1 MRVRA
6 LHLLATAALVAT
18 TIAAAPTAPL
28 KDAQGPVD
36 TALQAALTAAG
47 VCDDL
52 DERLCLLPFPNDHFT
67 VLDASTPTGRR
78 VDLNTLATPRTLAG
92 KPVDTSEWNRN
103 DGFSPGALI
112 LTYVP
117 GLDLARTYGLD
128 GTPETGAGTPN
139 DPFAVRDDVADA
151 IIEDPALS
159 MAADSPIVLLN
170 ADTGERHPFYAE
182 LDEHPET
189 LADGEDRTLIVRPLV
204 NLTEGDRYIVALR
217 DLVDADGNELAPTA
231 AFTALRDALAVPAAG
246 DKKNCEDHPGK
257 GGGNGKGKG
266 GDHKCVDEG
275 GQVPFPAEA
284 DIDPADKDGRY
295 ADIFTRLAAT
305 GVDTTDLYLAW
316 DFHVAS
322 AENLAGRAL
331 AIRDDAFAQLGD
343 TVLDDGEIQ
352 GSSPTFAV
360 TEWADGESDGYP
372 MRIVRGT
379 VTVPNYL
386 DRPQEGV
393 NGEAAGNAETV
404 YDQLPAELRD
414 NDPFVGEGL
423 DLADEVPVIIPQSR
437 FFYGEALPGP
447 MAEPVQN
454 PAVPTTEAEFVCRFR
469 TDLAG
474 DKAPSDP
481 SNGTT
486 LAKPTLYGHGLL
498 GGMGEAEGSST
509 SDLRRA
515 GHAMCGVDWIG
526 MATEDITNVALIL
539 NDISFFPSLAD
550 RAQQGFLNFQYVGRA
565 LIHEDGLGTHE
576 AFQVGGQS
584 VLDTSELFYNGN
596 SQGGI
601 MGGALTALAV
611 DFTKSVLG
619 VPGMN
624 YSTLLNRS
632 VDWEGEFIDPS
643 NPDIP
648 AYASFMYNMYPDKV
662 EQQLVFSLIQ
672 MLWDRAEANGYA
684 AHMTSNPYPNTP
696 AHQVI
701 LEVALGDYQVTNIS
715 AEVEARTIGA
725 DFLGSALAD
734 GRHWERAY
742 ATGATATPYG
752 FSDFATL
759 EDGTVYAPS
768 GSAIVYWD
776 SGNPLPFNGNVPP
789 AYLGQDPHSDPRKDD
804 RALIQKVTFYDTGVI
819 VDVMNGQ
826 PYWNQNC
833 RHGEYHPAC

>member
-1 MRVRA
+1 
-6 LHLLATAALVAT
+6 
-18 TIAAAPTAPL
+18 
-28 KDAQGPVD
+28 
-36 TALQAALTAAG
+36 
-47 VCDDL
+47 
-52 DERLCLLPFPNDHFT
+52 
-67 VLDASTPTGRR
+67 
-78 VDLNTLATPRTLAG
+78 
-92 KPVDTSEWNRN
+92 
-103 DGFSPGALI
+103 
-112 LTYVP
+112 VP
-117 GLDLARTYGLD
+117 
-128 GTPETGAGTPN
+128 
-139 DPFAVRDDVADA
+139 DA

-231 AFTALRDALAVPAAG
+231 AFAALREALAVPAAG

-257 GGGNGKGKG
+257 GGGNGNGKG

-284 DIDPADKDGRY
+284 DIDPADKNGRY

-322 AENLAGRAL
+322 ADNLAGRAL
-331 AIRDDAFAQLGD
+331 SIRDDAFAQLGD
-343 TVLDDGEIQ
+343 TVLDDGDIE
-352 GSSPTFAV
+352 GTTSPTFAV

-393 NGEAAGNAETV
+393 NS
-404 YDQLPAELRD
+404 
-414 NDPFVGEGL
+414 
-423 DLADEVPVIIPQSR
+423 EVPVIIPQSR
-437 FFYGEALPGP
+437 FFYGEPLPGP
-447 MAEPVQN
+447 MATPVQN

-509 SDLRRA
+509 SDLRRG

-526 MATEDITNVALIL
+526 MATEDITNVGLIL

-565 LIHEDGLGTHE
+565 LIHPDGLGTHE
-576 AFQVGGQS
+576 AFTVGGQP

-684 AHMTSNPYPNTP
+684 AHMTTDPYPNTP
-696 AHQVI
+696 AHQVL
-701 LEVALGDYQVTNIS
+701 LEVALGDYQVTNHS

-742 ATGATATPYG
+742 ATGAAPTPYLLD
-752 FSDFATL
+752 DFAVTD
-759 EDGTVYAPS
+759 DGVQYAPS

-789 AYLGQDPHSDPRKDD
+789 ADLHQDPHSDPRKDD
-804 RALIQKVTFYDTGVI
+804 RALLQKVTFYNTGLI
-819 VDVMNGQ
+819 VDVLGGE